1 MIIIFHFQAP
11 DEGQKMLK
19 LKQKVSILT
28 NQIELSKGQNTTVP
42 IQTITIRDGLKQ
54 DIENIL
60 AAECTMCGSL
70 MIQQL
75 NENFDIENESW

>member
-1 MIIIFHFQAP
+1 MINILYFKAP

-19 LKQKVSILT
+19 LKQKLSILT
-28 NQIELSKGQNTTVP
+28 NQIELSKGQNSTLP
-42 IQTITIRDGLKQ
+42 IQTIAIRDGLKQ

-75 NENFDIENESW
+75 DENFDIKNDSW